1 MYKLKS
7 HFPKFSKPLKHLLGK
22 KQMLWS
28 SLLGCHL
35 TIHVT
40 LDQIVHIADPLLWI
54 WDLKQWSEL
63 YFLPS
68 APEDTKVINFVNTKH
83 RIYYAICFIFN
94 FTVIYYYIF
103 IKNLIS
109 FQQERHNTYCVWKM
123 VYKCLKTII
132 PTLSCAVGSL
142 SLLLNIGLINENR
155 IQVLFLHLEGLQ
167 QAKPFHLSIPFFPC
181 LRNKYECLGKFL
193 RFMSKWGYKVGL
205 GFWLW
210 VVLVLFFYLN
220 HVKNI

>member
-109 FQQERHNTYCVWKM
+109 FQQERHNTYCVKD
-123 VYKCLKTII
+123 
-132 PTLSCAVGSL
+132 
-142 SLLLNIGLINENR
+142 
-155 IQVLFLHLEGLQ
+155 GLQ
-167 QAKPFHLSIPFFPC
+167 VSKDNYPNFIMCSWKSKFIIEHWLDKWKQNPSSILTLTGITTGQALSSLYPIFPMF
-181 LRNKYECLGKFL
+181 KE
-193 RFMSKWGYKVGL
+193 
-205 GFWLW
+205 
-210 VVLVLFFYLN
+210 
-220 HVKNI
+220 